1 MLPALAADVFTGWM
15 NNSAAKARQD
25 DAQQFS
31 AEQFATRYQTTVQ
44 DLTKAGLNPM
54 LAYSQ
59 GPGSAPTSSAA
70 SSAGTPSLGNTI
82 NASKMATAQ
91 VANIEADTENK
102 DAQAKLLEAQAAAAY
117 ASAGQSDAQANL
129 SRETVDK
136 VRQEVQYSKTDE
148 QRVRGVI
155 DVLRQEYQN
164 LVKQNFNLTE
174 IGNKLRAEIALIQKQ
189 VPLVGN
195 QTFKAEMEGQLL
207 KLDKEAAEKFDNVGR
222 EAGQLRPFLDV
233 LKALIRP
240 R

>member
-1 MLPALAADVFTGWM
+1 MLAALAADVLTGWM
-15 NNSAAKARQD
+15 NNSAASARQD

-31 AEQFATRYQTTVQ
+31 AEQFATRYQTSVQ

-148 QRVRGVI
+148 QRVKGVI

-195 QTFKAEMEGQLL
+195 QTFKHEMEGQLL